1 MIVRRFILS
10 LCLILFSLFCYAQT
24 SADTNTYCLNQRD
37 IKIINLA
44 FNELDKYMSLDSNN
58 TKLIA
63 TKDAKIKLL
72 EWQFQLRSDQ
82 LIEANTT
89 ISLHEKEIKRLKRTI
104 LVHKIAV
111 ISAVIITIF
120 ILN

>member
-10 LCLILFSLFCYAQT
+10 LCLIACSLFCYAQT
-24 SADTNTYCLNQRD
+24 SSDSATCLTNRQV
-37 IKIINLA
+37 KIINLA

-72 EWQFQLRSDQ
+72 EWQFDLRSSQ

-89 ISLHEKEIKRLKRTI
+89 ISLQEKEIKLLKRTI

>member
-1 MIVRRFILS
+1 MIAVRFTLS
-10 LCLILFSLFCYAQT
+10 ICLILISLFSYGQT
-24 SADTNTYCLNQRD
+24 STDSVTCLSNRD

-44 FNELDKYMSLDSNN
+44 FNQLDKYMSLDSNN

-82 LIEANTT
+82 LTEANTT
-89 ISLHEKEIKRLKRTI
+89 IAYHEKEIKHLKRTI

-111 ISAVIITIF
+111 ISAIVFTIL

>member
-1 MIVRRFILS
+1 MIAVKSILS
-10 LCLILFSLFCYAQT
+10 TFLIVISLFSYAQT
-24 SADTNTYCLNQRD
+24 STDSVTCLSNKD

-44 FNELDKYMSLDSNN
+44 FNQLDKYMSLDSNN
-58 TKLIA
+58 TKLLA

-72 EWQFQLRSDQ
+72 EWQFDLRSSQ

-89 ISLHEKEIKRLKRTI
+89 IAYQEKQIKHLKRTI

-111 ISAVIITIF
+111 ISAIVFTIL

>member
-1 MIVRRFILS
+1 MIVQRFILL
-10 LCLILFSLFCYAQT
+10 LCLIACSLFSYGQT
-24 SADTNTYCLNQRD
+24 STDSVTCLNQRD

-72 EWQFQLRSDQ
+72 SWQFDLRSSQ

-89 ISLHEKEIKRLKRTI
+89 IAYREKEIKHLKRTI
-104 LVHKIAV
+104 IVHKIAV
-111 ISAVIITIF
+111 ISAIIITIL
-120 ILN
+120 ILK

>member
-1 MIVRRFILS
+1 LS
-10 LCLILFSLFCYAQT
+10 
-24 SADTNTYCLNQRD
+24 NRD

-82 LIEANTT
+82 LTEANTT
-89 ISLHEKEIKRLKRTI
+89 IATHEKQIKRLKRTI
-104 LVHKIAV
+104 LVQKIAL
-111 ISAVIITIF
+111 IGAVVITIF

>member
-1 MIVRRFILS
+1 MIAARLILS
-10 LCLILFSLFCYAQT
+10 LCLILFSLISFAQT
-24 SADTNTYCLNQRD
+24 YNDTTTCLTNRQV
-37 IKIINLA
+37 KIINLA
-44 FNELDKYMSLDSNN
+44 FNELDMYMSLDSNN

-82 LIEANTT
+82 LTEANTRIAT
-89 ISLHEKEIKRLKRTI
+89 HEKQKKRLKRTI

-111 ISAVIITIF
+111 IGAIIITIF

>member
-1 MIVRRFILS
+1 VR
-10 LCLILFSLFCYAQT
+10 
-24 SADTNTYCLNQRD
+24 
-37 IKIINLA
+37 IINLA
-44 FNELDKYMSLDSNN
+44 FNELDRYMTLDSNN

-72 EWQFQLRSDQ
+72 EWQFDLRSSQ
-82 LIEANTT
+82 LIDANTT

-111 ISAVIITIF
+111 ISAVAITIF

>member
-1 MIVRRFILS
+1 MIAVKLILS
-10 LCLILFSLFCYAQT
+10 TCLILFSLISFAQT
-24 SADTNTYCLNQRD
+24 LPDSVTCLTNKQ

-44 FNELDKYMSLDSNN
+44 FNELDKYMTLDSNN

-72 EWQFQLRSDQ
+72 EWQFQLRSEQ
-82 LIEANTT
+82 LTEANTT
-89 ISLHEKEIKRLKRTI
+89 IATHEKQIKRLKRTI
-104 LVHKIAV
+104 LVHKIAL
-111 ISAVIITIF
+111 IGAVIITIF

>member
-1 MIVRRFILS
+1 MIAGRFILS
-10 LCLILFSLFCYAQT
+10 LCLILFSLFSFAQT
-24 SADTNTYCLNQRD
+24 SSDSVTCLTNRQVR
-37 IKIINLA
+37 IINLA
-44 FNELDKYMSLDSNN
+44 FNELDKYMSLDSNH

-82 LIEANTT
+82 LTDANTT
-89 ISLHEKEIKRLKRTI
+89 ISLHEKEIKRLKMTI

>member
-1 MIVRRFILS
+1 LS
-10 LCLILFSLFCYAQT
+10 
-24 SADTNTYCLNQRD
+24 QRD

-82 LIEANTT
+82 LTEANTT
-89 ISLHEKEIKRLKRTI
+89 ITLHEKQIKRLKRTI
-104 LVHKIAV
+104 LVHKIAL
-111 ISAVIITIF
+111 IGAVIITIF

>member
-1 MIVRRFILS
+1 MIAVRFILS
-10 LCLILFSLFCYAQT
+10 LCLILCSLFCYGQT
-24 SADTNTYCLNQRD
+24 STDSVTCLTNRQV
-37 IKIINLA
+37 KIINLA
-44 FNELDKYMSLDSNN
+44 FNQLDRYMSLDSNN

-82 LIEANTT
+82 LTEANTT
-89 ISLHEKEIKRLKRTI
+89 IALHEKQIKSLKRTI

-111 ISAVIITIF
+111 IGAVVIAIY

>member
-1 MIVRRFILS
+1 MYKIL
-10 LCLILFSLFCYAQT
+10 IIFMFFSYSINAQHIKDT
-24 SADTNTYCLNQRD
+24 SICINKREV
-37 IKIINLA
+37 KIINLA

-82 LIEANTT
+82 LTDANTT
-89 ISLHEKEIKRLKRTI
+89 IALHEKEIKRLKRTI

-111 ISAVIITIF
+111 IGAVIITIL

>member
-1 MIVRRFILS
+1 MIVRKL
-10 LCLILFSLFCYAQT
+10 LLLTCLILFSLLCLGQT
-24 SADTNTYCLNQRD
+24 SNDSVTCLTNRQV
-37 IKIINLA
+37 KIINLA
-44 FNELDKYMSLDSNN
+44 FNELDKYMSLDSNH

-82 LIEANTT
+82 LTEANTT
-89 ISLHEKEIKRLKRTI
+89 IALQEKQIKHLKRTI

-111 ISAVIITIF
+111 IGAGIFTIF